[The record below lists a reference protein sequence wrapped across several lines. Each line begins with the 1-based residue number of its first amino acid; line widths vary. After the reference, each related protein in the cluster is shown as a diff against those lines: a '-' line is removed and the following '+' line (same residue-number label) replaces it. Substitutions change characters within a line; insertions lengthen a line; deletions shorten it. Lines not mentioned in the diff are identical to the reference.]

1 MYLFTFKF
9 GFTFSAVLICEK
21 FKDIRKKEL
30 VFHQAI
36 EERHGNT
43 VSLDGDKESIYYSI
57 DVICLKQSNFSYSLY
72 QMGYIEMTLGVTA
85 PSSKPYGSNAR
96 TISFLHVFEAAEAT
110 SPSACTHEGHTC
122 GTGMSRSANACF
134 VGA

>member
-1 MYLFTFKF
+1 
-9 GFTFSAVLICEK
+9 
-21 FKDIRKKEL
+21 
-30 VFHQAI
+30 
-36 EERHGNT
+36 
-43 VSLDGDKESIYYSI
+43 
-57 DVICLKQSNFSYSLY
+57 
-72 QMGYIEMTLGVTA
+72 MTLGVTA
-85 PSSKPYGSNAR
+85 PSSKPYGSNAG